1 MNRLEWIL
9 GLILLLLLAVVGI
22 FGYRLWTQEPA
33 APVAN
38 VEMETIPTAV
48 PRANVTPTLPSAPT
62 PAFAITT
69 AKSALAIAND
79 IALQW
84 QADAQLVAASATWSQ
99 GVTVEMLQTGAG
111 AWGFTFFSPGT
122 VETAV
127 ITVTDNSGQL
137 VQSSPYKQ
145 PGSPQPITGWEVD
158 SEPVINSFLN
168 DGGQAF
174 VEETVTVTF
183 NMSLLPTPE
192 RLDWMLT
199 LLAPAN
205 GRSLSMRFNATS
217 GEKLEEVAA
226 P

>member
-9 GLILLLLLAVVGI
+9 GFILLILLAFVGV

-33 APVAN
+33 ASAAN
-38 VEMETIPTAV
+38 ADLETIPTAV
-48 PRANVTPTLPSAPT
+48 PLANVTPTLPSAPT
-62 PAFAITT
+62 PSFAGTT
-69 AKSALAIAND
+69 AKAALATATD
-79 IALQW
+79 VAVQW
-84 QADAQLVAASATWSQ
+84 QADAQLVGASATWSQ
-99 GVTVEMLQTGAG
+99 GVTLDTLQAGTG
-111 AWGFTFFSPGT
+111 AWGFTFFSPGA

-145 PGSPQPITGWEVD
+145 PNIPQPITGWEAD
-158 SEPVINSFLN
+158 SQSVINTFLN

-174 VEETVTVTF
+174 VEEAVTVTF
-183 NMSLLPTPE
+183 NMSLLPAGE
-192 RLDWMLT
+192 RLDWILT
-199 LLAPAN
+199 LFAPAN

>member
-9 GLILLLLLAVVGI
+9 GFILLILLAVVGV

-33 APVAN
+33 ASTAN
-38 VEMETIPTAV
+38 ADLETIPTAV
-48 PRANVTPTLPSAPT
+48 PLANVTPTLPSAPT
-62 PAFAITT
+62 PSFVGTT
-69 AKSALAIAND
+69 AKAALATAKD
-79 IALQW
+79 VAVQW
-84 QADAQLVAASATWSQ
+84 QADAQLVGASATWSQ
-99 GVTVEMLQTGAG
+99 GVTLDTLQAGTG
-111 AWGFTFFSPGT
+111 AWGFTFFSPGA

-145 PGSPQPITGWEVD
+145 PSPPQPITGWEAD
-158 SEPVINSFLN
+158 SESVINSFLN

-174 VEETVTVTF
+174 VEEAVTVTF
-183 NMSLLPTPE
+183 NMSLLPAGE

-199 LLAPAN
+199 LFAPAN
-205 GRSLSMRFNATS
+205 GRSLSIRYNATS